1 MFLIVCMYMFAYVW
15 VSYEDQCL
23 QRPDVSNP
31 SKAGVTVTVNSLVW
45 VLGSKLRLS
54 VRAGHAVS
62 TEPSLQ
68 LQGTGSVLFYLRQA
82 LDL

>member
-1 MFLIVCMYMFAYVW
+1 MCMYMFAYVW
-15 VSYEDQCL
+15 VSYEDRHS

-54 VRAGHAVS
+54 VRAGHALS
-62 TEPSLQ
+62 TEQSLQ
-68 LQGTGSVLFYLRQA
+68 PQGTGSVLLYLRQA